1 MNLTNIRAGIHAGVL
16 LVAMSL
22 MNSSPSAKCQSMFSP
37 EQDRAEVPRA
47 AMVKKTSAAF
57 KASEIYL
64 AGGTAFDM
72 TTTIKG
78 LGHSTTAYMSN
89 GTPLTHYYVKETGWA
104 GCLGERDPWTA
115 VAANVF
121 LNYEIDRY
129 SRKLYLRGGHWRAV
143 GIGAL
148 LVKGTLNTIAAG
160 NNIRN
165 DERIDRQVRLAT
177 GYNGRIV
184 WSR

>member
-1 MNLTNIRAGIHAGVL
+1 MNLTNIRAGVCAGVL
-16 LVAMSL
+16 LIAMSL
-22 MNSSPSAKCQSMFSP
+22 VNSSLSANAQSMFSLD
-37 EQDRAEVPRA
+37 QDRAEVPKA
-47 AMVKKTSAAF
+47 VPVKKTSFAF

-72 TTTIKG
+72 TTTVSG
-78 LGHSTTAYMSN
+78 LDHSTTACMSN

-104 GCLGERDPWTA
+104 GFLGARDPWTA

-160 NNIRN
+160 NNIRG

-177 GYNGRIV
+177 GYNGQIV

>member
-1 MNLTNIRAGIHAGVL
+1 MNLTNIRAGGLAGVL
-16 LVAMSL
+16 LIAMSL
-22 MNSSPSAKCQSMFSP
+22 VNSLLSANAQSMFSL
-37 EQDRAEVPRA
+37 EQDRAEVPKA
-47 AMVKKTSAAF
+47 APVKKTSATF
-57 KASEIYL
+57 KASEFYL

-72 TTTIKG
+72 TTTVRG
-78 LGHSTTAYMSN
+78 LGHPTTACMGN
-89 GTPLTHYYVKETGWA
+89 GTPLTQYYVKETGWA
-104 GCLGERDPWTA
+104 GFLGSRDAFTA

-148 LVKGTLNTIAAG
+148 LAKGTLNVIAAG

-177 GYNGRIV
+177 GYNGQIV